1 MNRREYMAQLSYL
14 LQDMPESER
23 QDVLNYYENYFDE
36 GGSEQEELIIR
47 TLGSPER
54 LAAIIKEGMQEDEGS
69 AYGEYTESGYRD
81 DRFREDDKVPQ
92 EYYEDSQGYEE
103 VTDKPEEGER
113 NRRNAVLWIAILV
126 IFVVTLGTRMPF
138 LIIAVLI
145 IWILKHQKDRN
156 EKGSRQ

>member
-54 LAAIIKEGMQEDEGS
+54 LAAIIKEGMQEEEGS

-92 EYYEDSQGYEE
+92 EYYEDSQSYEE
-103 VTDKPEEGER
+103 VTGKPETGER
-113 NRRNAVLWIAILV
+113 NRRNTVLWIAILV
-126 IFVVTLGTRMPF
+126 IFVITLGTRMPF
-138 LIIAVLI
+138 LIIAVLC